1 MYKVIPM
8 VLQMMPNIILMN
20 TSSTGTPASDSS
32 VDESYS
38 SSLELSKSSDD
49 SELTISGPARAS
61 GYFGT
66 ILTTSAYPFST
77 LSTYSSIFDL
87 SP

>member
-32 VDESYS
+32 VNESYS
-38 SSLELSKSSDD
+38 SSLELSNSSDD
-49 SELTISGPARAS
+49 SELTISGPTSSS

-66 ILTTSAYPFST
+66 ALTTSAYPFST